1 VIIDMKKKY
10 TGKKYKK
17 LRTIRGLDRY
27 ELAADLNTT
36 YRTISS
42 WETGE
47 KIPRINKIH
56 EIANYF
62 FNVSEAYLLNH
73 MISDDELLQRVEG
86 EEDPVHRLS
95 QLLYDKYMSVPE
107 EYKPYIEKE
116 LLRYANFLL
125 IEVDEKEKGKQL
137 KK

>member
-1 VIIDMKKKY
+1 VIIDMKKNIL
-10 TGKKYKK
+10 GKKIKK

-56 EIANYF
+56 EIANY